1 VHSLFDRLIVPYS
14 ISFYI
19 LSNEILLLRRI
30 DGVAKE
36 KSGSCK
42 RPYALGRRLELSDH
56 KRTAI
61 LAAARTQLAANGY
74 LQLTMDTLA
83 RESGVTRQTI
93 HNLFGTKAGVLEAL
107 FDQLALDGGMERM
120 RHVMQQTNTESMLAG
135 FVEVFADFWS
145 RDRLLIRRIHG
156 IAAIDPEFGV
166 AVEARNRRRKM
177 AAARVVDQLRDGG
190 RDPEDRTQRI
200 ATLYALTSFEFFD
213 ALAEAC
219 GDVKDA
225 ANSVLVLVRKAF
237 ASKP

>member
-1 VHSLFDRLIVPYS
+1 
-14 ISFYI
+14 
-19 LSNEILLLRRI
+19 
-30 DGVAKE
+30 
-36 KSGSCK
+36 
-42 RPYALGRRLELSDH
+42 LELSDH

-120 RHVMQQTNTESMLAG
+120 RNVMQQTNTESMLAG
-135 FVEVFADFWS
+135 FVEVFTDFWS

-156 IAAIDPEFGV
+156 IAAIDPEFGA
-166 AVEARNRRRKM
+166 AVEARNQRRKM
-177 AAARVVDQLRDGG
+177 AAARVVDQLSRRDGG

-219 GDVKDA
+219 GNAKDA
-225 ANSVLVLVRKAF
+225 ASSVFTLVRKAF

>member
-1 VHSLFDRLIVPYS
+1 
-14 ISFYI
+14 
-19 LSNEILLLRRI
+19 
-30 DGVAKE
+30 
-36 KSGSCK
+36 
-42 RPYALGRRLELSDH
+42 
-56 KRTAI
+56 
-61 LAAARTQLAANGY
+61 
-74 LQLTMDTLA
+74 
-83 RESGVTRQTI
+83 
-93 HNLFGTKAGVLEAL
+93 
-107 FDQLALDGGMERM
+107 MERM
-120 RHVMQQTNTESMLAG
+120 RNVMQQTNTESMLAG
-135 FVEVFADFWS
+135 FAEVFADFWS

-156 IAAIDPEFGV
+156 IAAIDPEFGA

-190 RDPEDRTQRI
+190 RDPENRTQRI